1 VNNFARI
8 RDLDTLAMDNPITPL
23 PGASRDQNTHLIN
36 RIHPT
41 AIIDVEDLTLG
52 VGVEI
57 GAGTVIRCKKA
68 FIGDFTLIGDHVTI
82 RTPEFTL
89 GDYSRLNALSYAG
102 GRKELY
108 IGRNC
113 YFGRGVYLDSNGMMV
128 IEDNVAFGA
137 YSQVWT
143 HCQHGDQI
151 YGLNPRWHTE
161 RLLVIRKDA
170 WCIGRVVIS
179 NATEIGAR
187 SLVLNESNVLHDIPA
202 DTTWAG
208 NPAKDVTDKLGRQ
221 FEDKHFWQIKQS
233 LEMEIKAFEEQYPE
247 HVDRLMVAHTINN
260 PEEPNPPMQIAD
272 YEWQFHNRLRLKE
285 LHRHN
290 PPTVFYVQDRTY
302 TKTRSAAEVAFLR
315 FTSGKFTP
323 VGEE

>member
-187 SLVLNESNVLHDIPA
+187 SLVLNESNVLHNIPA

-208 NPAKDVTDKLGRQ
+208 NPAKDVTDKLGPQ
-221 FEDKHFWQIKQS
+221 FETLEYSDKLWRFHDD
-233 LEMEIKAFEEQYPE
+233 MKAFEAVHPE
-247 HVDRLMVAHTINN
+247 HAGKILAGHVDKKFVGKVPEGRTIFFV
-260 PEEPNPPMQIAD
+260 ES
-272 YEWQFHNRLRLKE
+272 
-285 LHRHN
+285 
-290 PPTVFYVQDRTY
+290 RTY
-302 TKTRSAAEVAFLR
+302 TKKRTAAEVAFLKWS
-315 FTSGKFTP
+315 SGKFTP

>member
-1 VNNFARI
+1 MNNYARI
-8 RDLDTLAMDNPITPL
+8 RGLDTLAMDNPIAPL

-68 FIGDFTLIGDHVTI
+68 VIGDFVLVGDHVTI
-82 RTPEFTL
+82 RAPEFTL

-208 NPAKDVTDKLGRQ
+208 NPAKDVTDKLGPQ
-221 FEDKHFWQIKQS
+221 FEELSDGAKQGR
-233 LEMEIKAFEEQYPE
+233 LYEEIENFFAAFPQYDGELRCFPQPE
-247 HVDRLMVAHTINN
+247 GGGNPYVTYFDVAN
-260 PEEPNPPMQIAD
+260 
-272 YEWQFHNRLRLKE
+272 
-285 LHRHN
+285 
-290 PPTVFYVQDRTY
+290 RTY
-302 TKTRSAAEVAFLR
+302 TKKRAASEVAFLKW
-315 FTSGKFTP
+315 TSAKFTP